1 MNQVTPTLLAALI
14 GSGILLSIA
23 QLITAW
29 ANRISQKTNATILS
43 QKLDANTALTQDIHQ
58 ATNGPLT
65 KMGQDVINI
74 ATQAAINAA
83 IAQAKSKE
91 PNANTPTPPVTPI
104 S

>member
-1 MNQVTPTLLAALI
+1 MNQVTPTILAALI

-29 ANRISQKTNATILS
+29 ANRISLKNNASVLN
-43 QKLDANTALTQDIHQ
+43 QKLDTNTALTEDIHK

-83 IAQAKSKE
+83 IARTDLKSKE
-91 PNANTPTPPVTPI
+91 PNANTPAPPVT
-104 S
+104 